1 MLNQKIEL
9 LNQNLIPTI
18 GFGTWLIENENAAQ
32 AVKVAIESGYRHID
46 TAQNYQN
53 EEGVGLGIIESGL
66 KREELFVT
74 TKIRARYK
82 TYEEA
87 KASIVESLAK
97 LKVDYIDLMLIHW
110 PQPWD
115 EKGSA
120 NRYEKE
126 NLAVWKAMEEAYADG
141 KIKALGVSNF
151 TIEDIKNIQE
161 NASIKPMVN
170 QIEVHVGQTPVEL
183 INFCHENGI
192 IVEAYSPIGHGNL
205 LNNEDL
211 KIMAEK
217 YKVSVAQICI
227 RYTIQLGCV
236 TLPKSSQ
243 RKHIEANAKVNFE
256 ISDKDMELLK
266 QVEIKS
272 D

>member
-1 MLNQKIEL
+1 
-9 LNQNLIPTI
+9 
-18 GFGTWLIENENAAQ
+18 
-32 AVKVAIESGYRHID
+32 
-46 TAQNYQN
+46 
-53 EEGVGLGIIESGL
+53 
-66 KREELFVT
+66 
-74 TKIRARYK
+74 
-82 TYEEA
+82 
-87 KASIVESLAK
+87 
-97 LKVDYIDLMLIHW
+97 MLIHW

-115 EKGSA
+115 EKGSV

-126 NLAVWKAMEEAYADG
+126 NLAVWKAMEEAYTEG

-151 TIEDIKNIQE
+151 TIEDIQNIQE

-217 YKVSVAQICI
+217 YKVSVAQLCI